1 LANSNTSFSVYAQ
14 LSSGDSAISPVVS
27 DAGLSVYT
35 IKYNINNCELSNSI
49 ITLSSGGTGYLNGGN
64 GVITST
70 SALSNTTI
78 SAPTG
83 LNSSQA
89 YLSANVIMGV
99 IDRIWISGNGSG
111 YITTPTIT
119 INDSFRGGNSN
130 ASIIITGETSRN
142 GGPASVK
149 YLTKKVV
156 LSSGFDSG
164 DLSVYLTAY
173 RPARTDILVYYKL
186 LSRTDTQRFED
197 GNWQLMTATNGSA
210 GAFSKTRGDVY
221 EYTFAPG
228 TLGIEQGYV
237 SYTSLNGQTY
247 NTFSQFAIKIVLVS
261 SDSTFVP
268 YVNDLRVI
276 ALPSNLNTT
285 F

>member
-1 LANSNTSFSVYAQ
+1 
-14 LSSGDSAISPVVS
+14 
-27 DAGLSVYT
+27 
-35 IKYNINNCELSNSI
+35 LSNSV

-64 GVITST
+64 GIITST

-78 SAPTG
+78 SEPTG

-99 IDRIWISGNGSG
+99 IDRVWISGNGSG

-119 INDSFRGGNSN
+119 INDSRRGGNSN
-130 ASIIITGETSRN
+130 VAIIIAGETSPN

-173 RPARTDILVYYKL
+173 RPARTDILVYYKI

-197 GNWQLMTATNGSA
+197 GNWQLMTPTNGSA

-221 EYTFAPG
+221 EFTYAPG

-247 NTFSQFAIKIVLVS
+247 STFSQFAIKIVLVS
-261 SDSTFVP
+261 NDSTFVP